1 MLIKVRGKIGFKKLK
16 NPDTFIDYS
25 QTIYDI
31 YENLE
36 ECNPTNKKENVNSVW
51 W

>member
-1 MLIKVRGKIGFKKLK
+1 MK

-36 ECNPTNKKENVNSVW
+36 EYNPTNKKENVNSVW